1 MLGLFITQTPLSFL
15 GGMGIVSLTGI
26 VVRNAVVLI
35 DFVEARRLTESMDI
49 TEAIVNSGYARIKPI
64 LLTSVTSIV
73 ALMLVDFSVFPLF
86 LSLSIMFHTG
96 FYFHFYLLY

>member
-1 MLGLFITQTPLSFL
+1 MSFTLPFLVLFAVYLGISGAILGLFITQTPLSFL
-15 GGMGIVSLTGI
+15 GVMGIVSLTGI

-64 LLTSVTSIV
+64 LLTSDRKSTRLNSSHV
-73 ALMLVDFSVFPLF
+73 AIS
-86 LSLSIMFHTG
+86 
-96 FYFHFYLLY
+96 YA